1 MWDRDRVLMIAI
13 TIVCWFALV
22 HSFSALSH
30 ESVVI
35 KVSNGDGVLQQV
47 CTSLGL
53 AEYPEDPEA
62 AKALAKV
69 CFDWAVKN
77 MYAQP
82 YTHDHS

>member
-1 MWDRDRVLMIAI
+1 M
-13 TIVCWFALV
+13 
-22 HSFSALSH
+22 
-30 ESVVI
+30 I